1 MFSTSQKKVTPT
13 KRNILSITSSIF
25 DPLGFLVPFIV
36 NAKILLQEIWR
47 TKCDWDDPVSA
58 SLQDSWKVWLKQLP
72 DLSSIQIQRCYN
84 GNEKIVEKE
93 LHVFC
98 DASELAYAAAA
109 YIRTK
114 NHEGKIDCNLI
125 LAKSRVAP
133 LKKLTL
139 PRLEL
144 QGAVLATRMTTFL
157 KDETKLEF
165 KSIRL
170 WSDSMTVL
178 QYLLNED
185 KRFKTFVSN
194 RISEIRELTDVSS
207 WQHIDG
213 KSNPADLG
221 TRGAYLTDLKPDSIW
236 FKGPSVLYE
245 ESTQQNLTLP
255 EVDES
260 QMEIKRNKVVI
271 ATTKAIKPL
280 IIYEEFH
287 NYTQLVMIMAWIGR
301 FIKAM
306 KKLSPQHDKSNILS
320 HEERLVGEE
329 YLIKLIQTECFQAEI
344 NNIKSKQPL
353 HKDSPLKHLD
363 PFIDDNGI
371 LRIGGRLIKS
381 EFQHSAK
388 QIILPRRHYV
398 VRLLIKQLHEKYKH
412 CGREYLLAKLRER
425 FWVPK
430 ARSMIKT
437 ITRQCLL
444 CQKRSAKPTIP
455 SMGNLPKERLAVN
468 TPPFFNT
475 GIDYFGPIYVKVLR
489 SRAKRWGCV
498 FTCMTTRA
506 IHLEVSES
514 LDTDSFIN
522 TLERFINRRGYPNT
536 ILSDCGSNF
545 KGAERE
551 LKEELSKLKQDK
563 ILAHSSREGFTWKFN
578 PPNAPHMGGAWERM
592 VRTVK
597 QSLRV
602 IMKDQLVND
611 FTLMTIFTEVE
622 SLVNGRPL
630 TYISEDINDLGPLTP
645 NHFLLGRPN
654 PNLSLVNP
662 YEEELD
668 LRKRWHRAQSL
679 TNQFWKRWL
688 REYLPT
694 ISTKPKW
701 HNDAKTIGIGDL
713 VLLHDVSSPRGKWP
727 LARVVDVYPG
737 RDGVVRVADVKTKNG
752 TYRRPVH
759 KLHALEI

>member
-1 MFSTSQKKVTPT
+1 MPSQHLPRNFYHGKEWKYLQGLGISDVDAKDIQLLIGADVPMALLASEVKAGRDGQPYATKTPFGWTIWGVLEGVDHNCFTRTYKIQIKEMDHVLHKKVEQFWTIESFGCQYNHKSPISVQDQKALKYLEESTKLIDGHFTVPMLWKDDTACLPNNYHIALRRLDLLFKKFRKDPELYKMYKSNIEDYLNKGYARILSTNEASNTTKRTWYLPHHGVIHPNKPGKVRICFDAASKFKGKSLNDYLITGPDLLNNLVGILIRFRENPIAIVADIEAMYHQINLVESDTDSVRFLWKENLHDETPPITLKMLVHSFGEKDSPCAALFALQKIARDNQHLYNNNVIQTVLENFYMDDLIKSVKDTREAIQLSNDLIKLLKLGGFKLTKFNSNSSDVLNLLPEALKAKQVQKEMDFDDEATNRTLGIKWNIKRDCFVFSTSQKKVTPT

-287 NYTQLVMIMAWIGR
+287 NYTQLVMI
-301 FIKAM
+301 
-306 KKLSPQHDKSNILS
+306 
-320 HEERLVGEE
+320 
-329 YLIKLIQTECFQAEI
+329 
-344 NNIKSKQPL
+344 
-353 HKDSPLKHLD
+353 
-363 PFIDDNGI
+363 
-371 LRIGGRLIKS
+371 
-381 EFQHSAK
+381 
-388 QIILPRRHYV
+388 
-398 VRLLIKQLHEKYKH
+398 
-412 CGREYLLAKLRER
+412 
-425 FWVPK
+425 
-430 ARSMIKT
+430 
-437 ITRQCLL
+437 IT
-444 CQKRSAKPTIP
+444 
-455 SMGNLPKERLAVN
+455 
-468 TPPFFNT
+468 
-475 GIDYFGPIYVKVLR
+475 
-489 SRAKRWGCV
+489 
-498 FTCMTTRA
+498 
-506 IHLEVSES
+506 
-514 LDTDSFIN
+514 
-522 TLERFINRRGYPNT
+522 
-536 ILSDCGSNF
+536 
-545 KGAERE
+545 
-551 LKEELSKLKQDK
+551 
-563 ILAHSSREGFTWKFN
+563 
-578 PPNAPHMGGAWERM
+578 
-592 VRTVK
+592 
-597 QSLRV
+597 
-602 IMKDQLVND
+602 
-611 FTLMTIFTEVE
+611 
-622 SLVNGRPL
+622 
-630 TYISEDINDLGPLTP
+630 
-645 NHFLLGRPN
+645 
-654 PNLSLVNP
+654 
-662 YEEELD
+662 
-668 LRKRWHRAQSL
+668 
-679 TNQFWKRWL
+679 
-688 REYLPT
+688 
-694 ISTKPKW
+694 
-701 HNDAKTIGIGDL
+701 
-713 VLLHDVSSPRGKWP
+713 
-727 LARVVDVYPG
+727 
-737 RDGVVRVADVKTKNG
+737 
-752 TYRRPVH
+752 
-759 KLHALEI
+759 